1 MSATPFLKKTIQA
14 LTYPSN
20 ALYLHISSSH
30 LRHITAIGW
39 KNTNHIR
46 KIHVSTL
53 LIDRQFLYH
62 LYVVIKMTS
71 KKNLTLCAGLAVIGG
86 VIFSQLPVPPALSF
100 VIGVVATAFL
110 FSLSS
115 KTPVIQPSDSD
126 PSTKTLYVGNLPYKA
141 NESHVRDLF
150 AEYGQVYAVRLMK
163 DKRTGKRRGFGF
175 VVMAAADAKPALA
188 KLNEKEYM
196 ERTLKVRIAN
206 DPKHP
211 EGGKLEQD

>member
-1 MSATPFLKKTIQA
+1 
-14 LTYPSN
+14 
-20 ALYLHISSSH
+20 
-30 LRHITAIGW
+30 
-39 KNTNHIR
+39 
-46 KIHVSTL
+46 
-53 LIDRQFLYH
+53 
-62 LYVVIKMTS
+62 MTS
-71 KKNLTLCAGLAVIGG
+71 KKKSDFMCWAGHRWGNHLLSIHHPTSLELPHWCYRYC
-86 VIFSQLPVPPALSF
+86 FSFFSF
-100 VIGVVATAFL
+100 
-110 FSLSS
+110 SS
-115 KTPVIQPSDSD
+115 KTPVLQSSDPD

-175 VVMAAADAKPALA
+175 VVMAAADAKPAIA

-211 EGGKLEQD
+211 DGGKPEQD